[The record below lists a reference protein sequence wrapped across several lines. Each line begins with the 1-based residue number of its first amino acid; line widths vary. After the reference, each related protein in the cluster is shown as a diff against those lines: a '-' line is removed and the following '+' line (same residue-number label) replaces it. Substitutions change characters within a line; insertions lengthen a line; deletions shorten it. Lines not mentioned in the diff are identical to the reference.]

1 MTDPIDSSDS
11 RSADDKNDRK
21 ALHMRMP
28 TDDGKAG
35 DDKKQLN
42 VRISTELYKKL
53 DSINEPKGV
62 IVTKALE
69 KYLEPDAASAVSQEY
84 VDALLKQLT
93 VKDNQ
98 IAALTKQLETKDEQ
112 IMERDNTTKMH
123 IAQVQTLINQL
134 EKKQLELE
142 GAKSK
147 KWYQFW

>member
-1 MTDPIDSSDS
+1 M
-11 RSADDKNDRK
+11 SADDGRS
-21 ALHMRMP
+21 
-28 TDDGKAG
+28 G

-53 DSINEPKGV
+53 DAVNEPKGIV
-62 IVTKALE
+62 VTKALE
-69 KYLEPDAASAVSQEY
+69 KYLEPEVSSAVSQEY
-84 VDALLKQLT
+84 LDALLKQLS
-93 VKDNQ
+93 VKDEQ
-98 IAALTKQLETKDEQ
+98 IAALSKQLGTKDEQ

-147 KWYQFW
+147 KWYHFW

>member
-1 MTDPIDSSDS
+1 MINPTDSNDSNKLEETFSKAEEISRSDDSSKS
-11 RSADDKNDRK
+11 
-21 ALHMRMP
+21 
-28 TDDGKAG
+28 

-69 KYLEPDAASAVSQEY
+69 QYLDEKDESVVSQEY
-84 VDALLKQLT
+84 VSALLKQLEI
-93 VKDNQ
+93 KDVQ
-98 IAALTKQLETKDEQ
+98 IAALHHQLETKDEQ

-123 IAQVQTLINQL
+123 IAQVQTLINQV
-134 EKKQLELE
+134 EKKTLELE
-142 GAKSK
+142 DAKKK